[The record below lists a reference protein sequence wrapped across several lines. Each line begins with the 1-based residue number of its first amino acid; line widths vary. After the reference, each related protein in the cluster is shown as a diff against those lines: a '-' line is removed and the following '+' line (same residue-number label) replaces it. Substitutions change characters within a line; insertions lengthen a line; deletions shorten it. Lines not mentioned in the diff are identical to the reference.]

1 MIKDEIYILYNGVK
15 IPKIGFGTWQI
26 PNGSKAYESTLFALK
41 CGYRHID
48 TAYVYG
54 NEESVGQAIIDSKI
68 PREEIFIT
76 TKLPASIKSYE
87 ETFKYF
93 EESIN
98 RLKIDYVDLY
108 LIHAPWPWQSC
119 GMDCTEGNIE
129 AWKAMIE
136 LYKAKKIRAIG
147 VSNFHVKDIEA
158 IVNATGVWPA
168 VNQIRYFIGNTQ
180 PQITEYCQNNNIL
193 IEAYSP
199 FATGELIEN
208 PILQEFAKKYN
219 KTVAQICLKYCLDTN
234 TLPLPKSTTP
244 SRIEANLD
252 VDFDMDDADLNK
264 LNDLYHIA
272 STRELRD

>member
-1 MIKDEIYILYNGVK
+1 MIKDEMYILNNGVR

-26 PNGSKAYESTLFALK
+26 PNGPDAYDATLNALK

-48 TAYVYG
+48 TAYVYK

-68 PREEIFIT
+68 PREEIFLT
-76 TKLPASIKSYE
+76 TKLPAAVKNYDDVF
-87 ETFKYF
+87 THFN
-93 EESIN
+93 ES
-98 RLKIDYVDLY
+98 LKNLKVDYVDLY
-108 LIHAPWPWQSC
+108 LIHAPWPWQNC

-129 AWKAMIE
+129 VWKAMIE
-136 LYKAKKIRAIG
+136 LYNAKKIRAIG

-180 PQITEYCQNNNIL
+180 KPITEYCQNNNIL

-199 FATGELIEN
+199 LATGELLEN

-219 KTVAQICLKYCLDTN
+219 KTVAQICLRYCLDTN

-252 VDFDMDDADLNK
+252 VDFEIAADDLDK